1 MSSPGLG
8 ILRVF
13 EQLFSIIA
21 PVMICAA
28 IGYAWAYHGRPYNT
42 EMVTHLV
49 TAVGVPSLVFTTL
62 VNVDVEL
69 DALARMAGATG
80 AAVAI
85 MALVGTVI
93 LKVWGQSIRAFLP
106 AMVFPNTGNV
116 GLPLALLAFGPE
128 GMALAVAYF
137 TVCIIFQFTLG
148 VALSA
153 GVTSVQ
159 ALLRVPTLYA
169 MALALAFKV
178 SDTTVPQ
185 WAANTVEMLGGF
197 TIPLMLITLGISLQ
211 QLKVGQFGKSAF
223 IAAVRLVMGF
233 AVGLGLAE
241 AMGFDGVMK
250 GVLILQSTMPVA
262 VFNYLFAARYNT
274 EPEAVA
280 GTVVLSTV
288 MSFATLPILLLFIL

>member
-1 MSSPGLG
+1 
-8 ILRVF
+8 
-13 EQLFSIIA
+13 
-21 PVMICAA
+21 MICAA
-28 IGYAWAYHGRPYNT
+28 IGYAWAHHGRPYNT

-49 TAVGVPSLVFTTL
+49 TTVGVPSLVFTTL

-69 DALARMAGATG
+69 DALTRMAGATG
-80 AAVAI
+80 AALVI
-85 MALVGTVI
+85 MTLVGTAI

-137 TVCIIFQFTLG
+137 TVCIIFQFTVG

-169 MALALAFKV
+169 VALALAFKV
-178 SDTTVPQ
+178 FDTPVPP
-185 WAANTVEMLGGF
+185 WAANTVELLGGF

-223 IAAVRLVMGF
+223 IAAVRLAMGF

-241 AMGFDGVMK
+241 VLGFEGAMK

-262 VFNYLFAARYNT
+262 VFNYLFAARYDT
-274 EPEAVA
+274 EPETVA

-288 MSFATLPILLLFIL
+288 ASFATLPLLLLYIL